1 MAKAKV
7 LLSDDFTLKLKSL
20 GKDFDA
26 VVKKAIFAGAEVI
39 ADQVKQNLV
48 ALPEEDFR
56 TLKKDEQFKGVPTQ
70 QKNDLIQSFGI
81 TKMGYDKDGI
91 MHVKFGFD
99 GYGKYKTK
107 KYPKGL
113 PNDLLARSVESGSSV
128 RKKNP
133 FFRKAVAAKKAEAQ
147 RKMEEIINEEFNKIT
162 KG

>member
-1 MAKAKV
+1 MASAKV
-7 LLSDDFTLKLKSL
+7 LLSDEFTLKLKNL
-20 GKDFDA
+20 GKELEKVA
-26 VVKKAIFAGAEVI
+26 KKAVFAGAEII

-48 ALPEEDFR
+48 ALPEEEFR
-56 TLKKDEQFKGVPTQ
+56 RLKKDEQFKGVPVQ
-70 QKNDLIQSFGI
+70 QKNDLIESFGI
-81 TKMGYDKDGI
+81 TKMGYDKYGV

-99 GYGKYKTK
+99 GYGKYKSK

-113 PNDLLARSVESGSSV
+113 PNDLLARSIESGSSV
-128 RKKNP
+128 RAKTP